1 MSNSNNKDSGT
12 CCFNIFRCSA
22 EPKKR
27 KRNENN
33 YSEYKTVRLDKL
45 VFNSDLQGKIKCI
58 RDDGTGFQ
66 GIFEEGNL
74 RDYRK
79 IKKQPNKNSEEC
91 ILKNLSHD
99 DELSYSINEVSI
111 LSRTNKN
118 NQQYV
123 DLFRREAYKPQKD
136 TKKHLK
142 VTYCGHG
149 SKTGCLALKVKQLDF
164 PEACNRQSYY
174 LSNYA
179 CHGAFVRRKALQDKT
194 LFDVVKKNF

>member
-12 CCFNIFRCSA
+12 CCFNIFRCSE

-27 KRNENN
+27 NRNENN
-33 YSEYKTVRLDKL
+33 YGEYKTVRLDKFVL
-45 VFNSDLQGKIKCI
+45 NSDLQGKIKYI

-91 ILKNLSHD
+91 ILKNLLPD
-99 DELSYSINEVSI
+99 DELNYDINEFSI

-123 DLFRREAYKPQKD
+123 NLLNSEAYK
-136 TKKHLK
+136 L
-142 VTYCGHG
+142 
-149 SKTGCLALKVKQLDF
+149 
-164 PEACNRQSYY
+164 
-174 LSNYA
+174 
-179 CHGAFVRRKALQDKT
+179 
-194 LFDVVKKNF
+194 